1 MAEKLPPQAGFDQAK
16 LYVWVKG
23 LESKANSLLRE
34 FDLIKND
41 LVKKNNDLKKEVKS
55 LTDEILEIKREQDKT
70 LEKMDLIIKELKQ
83 TAGVEEL
90 MVLKK
95 YMELWSPMNF
105 VTQKDLE
112 RAVENKLKEN
122 FTEEKEETNKKERH
136 LPFV

>member
-122 FTEEKEETNKKERH
+122 FTDN
-136 LPFV
+136 